1 MITTE
6 SKTISIKRTFELP
19 LSVVWK
25 AWTDPD
31 SFKKWWGPK
40 NYTCPHSFIDF
51 RVGGKYLNCM
61 LARDGKAYWST
72 GKYKEIIPH
81 KKIVVTDSFAD
92 SKGNIVPASSLKM
105 PGDWP
110 LELTVTLEFDEIEG
124 KTSLSIKHEGV
135 PPEMYDECILG
146 WQESLDKLE
155 SSFK

>member
-51 RVGGKYLNCM
+51 RV
-61 LARDGKAYWST
+61 
-72 GKYKEIIPH
+72 
-81 KKIVVTDSFAD
+81 
-92 SKGNIVPASSLKM
+92 
-105 PGDWP
+105 
-110 LELTVTLEFDEIEG
+110 
-124 KTSLSIKHEGV
+124 
-135 PPEMYDECILG
+135 
-146 WQESLDKLE
+146 
-155 SSFK
+155 